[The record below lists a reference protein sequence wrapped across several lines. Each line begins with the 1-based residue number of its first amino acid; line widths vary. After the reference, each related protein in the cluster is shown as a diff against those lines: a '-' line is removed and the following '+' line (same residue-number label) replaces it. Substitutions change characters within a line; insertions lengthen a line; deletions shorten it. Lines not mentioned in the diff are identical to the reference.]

1 MGPMRRGPTVHT
13 FIHSQH
19 MFIHKLEVFDEI
31 DRVLVEAQ
39 SISLYMCGRSVFV
52 VNKYDQRKQSKKV
65 MIEPSLN
72 LERGRE
78 RRISTL
84 AKASL
89 ESQDKNESNGLVYK
103 NCHTRV

>member
-1 MGPMRRGPTVHT
+1 M
-13 FIHSQH
+13 
-19 MFIHKLEVFDEI
+19 HKLEVFDEI
-31 DRVLVEAQ
+31 DRVLAEAQ
-39 SISLYMCGRSVFV
+39 SIFLFMCGCSVFV
-52 VNKYDQRKQSKKV
+52 VNKHDQRKQLKRV
-65 MIEPSLN
+65 MIEPSSN

-89 ESQDKNESNGLVYK
+89 ESQDNNESNGLVYK